1 MLRLAATDLCTK
13 IKITTLSHYKGMN
26 GDEKCKTL
34 GSSGVSTLPRDW
46 NYSTNCVIAATA
58 AAANGP
64 VAYYH
69 IFER

>member
-1 MLRLAATDLCTK
+1 MATKNAKLWVVR
-13 IKITTLSHYKGMN
+13 
-26 GDEKCKTL
+26 
-34 GSSGVSTLPRDW
+34 GVSTLPRDW